1 LQLKVELSFHSQ
13 RGLWE
18 RGENI
23 FFIFK
28 ILNMDYT
35 NESINNKEFYNLA
48 IETRNFEIKMFWQR
62 SNYFLILCTAIATGV
77 LLNLKNNIIFS
88 IIISV
93 FGIIVSRLWYK
104 VNLGSKFWQTRW
116 EKKTAEFEKH
126 STSGSGMNF
135 FSVNYDTIN
144 KDVESFLQ
152 IDDSIKEPNKFD
164 LMIRKSILKKPSVSK
179 QMIKLSLF
187 FMFFYIILLIISI
200 LQFILCK
207 GVKVF

>member
-187 FMFFYIILLIISI
+187 LMFFYIILLIISI

>member
-1 LQLKVELSFHSQ
+1 MQLKVELSFHSQ